1 MQFFGQTLPKAKKKM
16 PTTHNRLAVSSQYA
30 ATNYLPATLKTNKS
44 GWLIEYYVENP
55 QTQELQRKKIRL
67 KRLLDRY
74 PSKTDAKKHINNI
87 ILALNMKLSTGW
99 NPFFSGEDSRM
110 YTPIQDVADM
120 YMNEVEKTLRPATY
134 RTYKTFI
141 KVFCEWIEK
150 QQKGIYSSMI
160 SHTMVVRFMDY
171 IFLERKNPNGEDLS
185 AHSYNTYVKQGSA
198 FFSWMVD
205 KCYCKENHFL
215 KIKTRKAEEK
225 KRVLIPEE
233 TRNKVEEHLKF
244 KNPSLLLMIKL
255 IYGSLIRPK
264 ELRYLIVNDISFAN
278 KQLLIRKEVAK
289 NGHERTVPLTDE
301 ILKNFLDIGIQY
313 GKGTDY
319 IFGDGFKTCSKRMG
333 DATLSKQWVRIRK
346 ALSLP
351 EEMQLYSFRDT
362 GMTDMIK
369 NGIDPLS
376 VKQLADH
383 HSLEMT
389 TIYTK
394 HADPNLRDILN
405 KKTPSFS
412 SNENK
417 ESSIKGD

>member
-1 MQFFGQTLPKAKKKM
+1 
-16 PTTHNRLAVSSQYA
+16 
-30 ATNYLPATLKTNKS
+30 
-44 GWLIEYYVENP
+44 
-55 QTQELQRKKIRL
+55 
-67 KRLLDRY
+67 
-74 PSKTDAKKHINNI
+74 
-87 ILALNMKLSTGW
+87 
-99 NPFFSGEDSRM
+99 
-110 YTPIQDVADM
+110 
-120 YMNEVEKTLRPATY
+120 
-134 RTYKTFI
+134 
-141 KVFCEWIEK
+141 
-150 QQKGIYSSMI
+150 
-160 SHTMVVRFMDY
+160 
-171 IFLERKNPNGEDLS
+171 
-185 AHSYNTYVKQGSA
+185 
-198 FFSWMVD
+198 
-205 KCYCKENHFL
+205 
-215 KIKTRKAEEK
+215 
-225 KRVLIPEE
+225 
-233 TRNKVEEHLKF
+233 
-244 KNPSLLLMIKL
+244 MIKL